1 MLSFLLKVPLIDSDI
16 QEDKIL
22 LRDILYNF
30 IHEQHPYQAIDDM
43 SAQNTNCS
51 DFFYGENEFTIPPKL
66 DVQLSAAGE
75 EWWPQRVGAV
85 RDRLMLSSV
94 RRNSTQLNSTQ

>member
-1 MLSFLLKVPLIDSDI
+1 MLSFLFKVPLIDSDI

-51 DFFYGENEFTIPPKL
+51 DFFWHNFFCHIYC
-66 DVQLSAAGE
+66 
-75 EWWPQRVGAV
+75 
-85 RDRLMLSSV
+85 SSM
-94 RRNSTQLNSTQ
+94 SFPSI